1 MTRGTEPG
9 AAAWDPRAVWAR
21 QVTAHRA
28 LERVTRTFEE
38 AGIETLA
45 VKGVV
50 TSCSLYE
57 DPTERPMGD
66 VDLRIRPEDF
76 ERAAGVARRAG
87 WRIGDW
93 KPTYKAFVIDMDGL
107 GVDVESFIGAPGFCA
122 LSIAEMLSRATR
134 GCGGADAR
142 VPELHDHAVLLCVN
156 VFKDKFALA
165 FPWSLEDVRRIVE
178 LEAFDE
184 DRFIEGARRARITC
198 IAWIVADWMK
208 REKESAA
215 WARVKAKLGGER
227 APRPLYA
234 WAFRRLQERAPES
247 LATRLL
253 ARAGPDDVGMRV
265 AGLVTA
271 ATFEVGTYVGGRESL
286 GR

>member
-1 MTRGTEPG
+1 MIPGTEPG
-9 AAAWDPRAVWAR
+9 APSWDPRAVWAR

-28 LERVTRTFEE
+28 LEVVARTFEE

-50 TSCSLYE
+50 TASLLYE
-57 DPTERPMGD
+57 DATERPMGD
-66 VDLRIRPEDF
+66 VDIRVRPEDF
-76 ERAAGVARRAG
+76 ERAGRVARDAG
-87 WRIGDW
+87 WQIGEW
-93 KPTYKAFVIDMDGL
+93 KPAYKAFVVNMDGL
-107 GVDVESFIGAPGFCA
+107 GMDVESCIGAPGLCA

-134 GCGGADAR
+134 GALGVDVR

-178 LEAFDE
+178 LDEFDE
-184 DRFIEGARRARITC
+184 DRFVERARRAKIAC
-198 IAWIVADWMK
+198 IAWIVADWMA
-208 REKESAA
+208 REKGSAG
-215 WARVKAKLGGER
+215 WASVKAKLGGER

-234 WAFRRLQERAPES
+234 WAFRKLQERAPES

-253 ARAGPDDVGMRV
+253 ARAAPDDVGMRV

-271 ATFEVGTYVGGRESL
+271 VTFEMGE
-286 GR
+286 

>member
-1 MTRGTEPG
+1 M
-9 AAAWDPRAVWAR
+9 
-21 QVTAHRA
+21 TAHRA
-28 LERVTRTFEE
+28 LERVARTFEE

-45 VKGVV
+45 VKGIV
-50 TSCSLYE
+50 TVSMLYR

-76 ERAAGVARRAG
+76 ERAAGVARKAG
-87 WRIGDW
+87 FRIGEW
-93 KPTYKAFVIDMDGL
+93 KPAYKAFVINMDGL
-107 GVDVESFIGAPGFCA
+107 GVDVESFVGAPGLCA
-122 LSIAEMLSRATR
+122 LSIGEMLSRATR
-134 GCGGADAR
+134 GVAGADVR

-178 LEAFDE
+178 LEGFDA
-184 DRFIEGARRARITC
+184 DRFVERARRAKIGC

-208 REKESAA
+208 REKGSAA
-215 WARVKAKLGGER
+215 WASVKAKLGGER

-234 WAFRRLQERAPES
+234 WAFRKLQERAPES

-253 ARAGPDDVGMRV
+253 TRAGPDDMGMR
-265 AGLVTA
+265 ALGLMKA
-271 ATFEVGTYVGGRESL
+271 IAFEMRA
-286 GR
+286 